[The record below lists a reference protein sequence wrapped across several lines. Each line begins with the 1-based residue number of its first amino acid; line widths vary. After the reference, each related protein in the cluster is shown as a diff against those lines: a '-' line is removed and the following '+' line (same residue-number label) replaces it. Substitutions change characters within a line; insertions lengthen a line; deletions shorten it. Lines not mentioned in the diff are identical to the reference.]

1 MEAATPVF
9 SKYPEKIDFIQDKII
24 KNEYDEYKISLGTN
38 EFRNTLVIR
47 IIPENSKNIS
57 FYQNQYNL
65 LEFQNLSPALNF
77 YKSIDDL
84 ILAFPGFINE
94 VYEKN
99 DQFIIRLILF
109 RPNGEKEI
117 TELTFEKEFC
127 DQKKAIKALSN
138 ELRLLKN
145 SINEKNNEILDLK
158 NDISNKKNM
167 ISSLESNN
175 LNNINE
181 ISSIRQS
188 LMTFQNENVKLKE
201 KISYLESEKMTL
213 IGRINNMQ
221 QQANYQK
228 LQKKIANND
237 LMNELNQ
244 LQEKYKQLQI
254 KFNELERD
262 KKRDDVNSFPGD
274 NSEIIFS
281 MSDLQ
286 FIFNYI
292 KQTDKSF
299 KFNYLKLLYRGSRDG
314 DNTKI
319 CHELCDDKQN
329 ILIIIKS
336 DIGNIFG
343 GYSKIGFKISDKPEY
358 LIDNNCFLFSFELK
372 KIFTPVKNKKHIS
385 HIYGN
390 NGLCFTGSLAFFNNF
405 MHINDNYIFKTT
417 IKEYFN
423 KLDEPCEMNGGKNK
437 FRCEELEVFQFT

>member
-57 FYQNQYNL
+57 YYQNQYNL

-167 ISSLESNN
+167 ISSLESND
-175 LNNINE
+175 
-181 ISSIRQS
+181 IS
-188 LMTFQNENVKLKE
+188 K
-201 KISYLESEKMTL
+201 
-213 IGRINNMQ
+213 
-221 QQANYQK
+221 
-228 LQKKIANND
+228 
-237 LMNELNQ
+237 
-244 LQEKYKQLQI
+244 
-254 KFNELERD
+254 
-262 KKRDDVNSFPGD
+262 
-274 NSEIIFS
+274 
-281 MSDLQ
+281 
-286 FIFNYI
+286 
-292 KQTDKSF
+292 
-299 KFNYLKLLYRGSRDG
+299 
-314 DNTKI
+314 
-319 CHELCDDKQN
+319 
-329 ILIIIKS
+329 
-336 DIGNIFG
+336 
-343 GYSKIGFKISDKPEY
+343 
-358 LIDNNCFLFSFELK
+358 
-372 KIFTPVKNKKHIS
+372 
-385 HIYGN
+385 
-390 NGLCFTGSLAFFNNF
+390 
-405 MHINDNYIFKTT
+405 
-417 IKEYFN
+417 
-423 KLDEPCEMNGGKNK
+423 
-437 FRCEELEVFQFT
+437 